1 MSSATFYG
9 DMAVTARTDSELI
22 RNERPSAEFTET
34 EDRRRLSAGMDYSA
48 EGGLAGETTGMIR
61 SDFRGAERARS
72 SAFGETVLLVSS
84 DGSSRMAMRQF
95 FEAEKIDVLE
105 TSGGEAMLRM
115 ITPEI
120 AAVLIDS
127 ALTDSV
133 PETVCRQLQQRFP
146 DLPVIY
152 MDEPST
158 DPARRARIA
167 LSASFCVVKPVERSH
182 LLQVIRQAMRISR
195 YARENRAL
203 RQTIGSPVL
212 PVPMVGVSA
221 TIQTLR
227 KQIEAFGRLDNTILI
242 TGERGTGKSTIA
254 QQIHQAGP
262 RAKYPFL
269 VVPCNAL
276 PPEILEADLFGYV
289 RGAIPGLTGERPG
302 RIELAHRGTIFLDH
316 IEELSPPLQIR
327 LFQFLQ
333 DRTTRRIGQQEAR
346 HVDTR
351 IIAST
356 GSDLAIACVQGRF
369 RDELYFRLNALT
381 LNAPPLRDRAEDIP
395 TLSREIMSRIAR
407 QTARNLSILSTSAIN
422 KLRQY
427 SWPYNIRELESVLQK
442 AMETAPDTVISENDI
457 SFDTMIQD
465 SRSPDGAM
473 GLAGLTMAEIERRAI
488 IETINACGGNR
499 AQSARKLGVSEK
511 TIYNKIKQFKLRGIV

>member
-1 MSSATFYG
+1 MMSSATFYTG
-9 DMAVTARTDSELI
+9 ASMTQNEELI
-22 RNERPSAEFTET
+22 EETSSENACRGKRNFAGTDVRPDNFSGGESGDVLFRPENRAAENRPSV
-34 EDRRRLSAGMDYSA
+34 SA
-48 EGGLAGETTGMIR
+48 
-61 SDFRGAERARS
+61 
-72 SAFGETVLLVSS
+72 ETVLLVSS

-95 FEAEKIDVLE
+95 FEMEKIAVIE
-105 TSGGEAMLRM
+105 SGGGESLFRM
-115 ITPEI
+115 MTPE
-120 AAVLIDS
+120 VSVLLIDS
-127 ALTDSV
+127 ALTDTS
-133 PETVCRQLQQRFP
+133 PEMVVRQVQERFP
-146 DLPVIY
+146 ELPIIY
-152 MDEPST
+152 MDEPGT
-158 DPARRARIA
+158 DPARRSRIVRSVA
-167 LSASFCVVKPVERSH
+167 YCVVKPCERGH
-182 LLQVIRQAMRISR
+182 LLAVIRQAMKTSR
-195 YARENRAL
+195 FARENRAL
-203 RQTIGSPVL
+203 RQTIRTPVF

-227 KQIEAFGRLDNTILI
+227 KQIEAFARLDNTILI

-262 RAKYPFL
+262 RARYPFL
-269 VVPCNAL
+269 VVSCNAM

-289 RGAIPGLTGERPG
+289 RGAIPGVTGDRPG
-302 RIELAHRGTIFLDH
+302 RIELAHRGTIFLDR
-316 IEELSPPLQIR
+316 IEDLSPSLQIR

-333 DRTTRRIGQQEAR
+333 ERTTRRLGQNEAR

-381 LNAPPLRDRAEDIP
+381 VSAPPLRDRTEDIP
-395 TLSREIMSRIAR
+395 TLAREIMSRIAR
-407 QTARNLSILSTSAIN
+407 LTSRNLSILSTGAIN

-442 AMETAPDTVISENDI
+442 AMETAPDTVITENDI

-465 SRSPDGAM
+465 GRSPDGAM

>member
-1 MSSATFYG
+1 M
-9 DMAVTARTDSELI
+9 
-22 RNERPSAEFTET
+22 
-34 EDRRRLSAGMDYSA
+34 
-48 EGGLAGETTGMIR
+48 
-61 SDFRGAERARS
+61 
-72 SAFGETVLLVSS
+72 ETVLLVSS
-84 DGSSRMAMRQF
+84 DGSSRLAMRQF
-95 FEAEKIDVLE
+95 FEREKIRVVE
-105 TSGGEAMLRM
+105 IAHTEAIPQS

-120 AAVLIDS
+120 AVLLIDS
-127 ALTDSV
+127 SLA
-133 PETVCRQLQQRFP
+133 ETTAEVVCSQIRDRYP

-152 MDEPST
+152 MDEPAT
-158 DPARRARIA
+158 DPVQRGRIA
-167 LSASFCVVKPVERSH
+167 RSVTFCLVKPCERTQ
-182 LLQVIRQAMRISR
+182 LLQVIRQAMRMSR
-195 YARENRAL
+195 LSRENRYL
-203 RQTIGSPVL
+203 RQTIGAPVL
-212 PVPMVGVSA
+212 PVAMTGVSA
-221 TIQTLR
+221 VMATLR

-262 RAKYPFL
+262 RARYPFL
-269 VVPCNAL
+269 VVSCPSL

-289 RGAIPGLTGERPG
+289 RGAVPGLAGDRPG

-316 IEELSPPLQIR
+316 IEDLSPSLQIR

-333 DRTTRRIGQQEAR
+333 DKTTRRVGQTEPR
-346 HVDTR
+346 RVDTR

-356 GSDLAIACVQGRF
+356 SADLAIACVQGRF

-381 LNAPPLRDRAEDIP
+381 LNTPPLRERTEDIP
-395 TLSREIMSRIAR
+395 TLAREIMGRVAR
-407 QTARNLSILSTSAIN
+407 QTHRNLSILSTGAIN

-442 AMETAPDTVISENDI
+442 AMETAPDTVITENDI
-457 SFDTMIQD
+457 SFDTMVKE

>member
-1 MSSATFYG
+1 MSSVSYFNGVAS
-9 DMAVTARTDSELI
+9 MASDEELLRARRQDNDVYAQS
-22 RNERPSAEFTET
+22 ET
-34 EDRRRLSAGMDYSA
+34 EMPGAAMDDERLV
-48 EGGLAGETTGMIR
+48 ETTSTMLR
-61 SDFRGAERARS
+61 CESRPAERLRACPPS
-72 SAFGETVLLVSS
+72 ESVLLVSS

-95 FEAEKIDVLE
+95 FEKEKIDVIESTGAESLQ
-105 TSGGEAMLRM
+105 RM
-115 ITPEI
+115 ITPE
-120 AAVLIDS
+120 VSVLLIDS
-127 ALTDSV
+127 ALTDVS
-133 PETVCRQLQQRFP
+133 PELVCQQTAERFP
-146 DLPVIY
+146 DLPIIY
-152 MDEPST
+152 MDEPTT
-158 DPARRARIA
+158 DPQRRARIA
-167 LSASFCVVKPVERSH
+167 RSVAYCVVKPCERSH
-182 LLQVIRQAMRISR
+182 LLAVIHQAMKTSR
-195 YARENRAL
+195 HARENRRL

-227 KQIEAFGRLDNTILI
+227 KQIEAFARLDNTILI

-269 VVPCNAL
+269 VISCGAL
-276 PPEILEADLFGYV
+276 PPEILEADLFGYM
-289 RGAIPGLTGERPG
+289 RGAIPGLAGDRPG

-316 IEELSPPLQIR
+316 IEELSPSLQIR

-333 DRTTRRIGQQEAR
+333 ERATRRIGQSEPR
-346 HVDTR
+346 PVDTR

-381 LNAPPLRDRAEDIP
+381 ITAPPLRDRTEDIP
-395 TLSREIMSRIAR
+395 TLSREIMTRIAR
-407 QTARNLSILSTSAIN
+407 LTGRNLSILSTAAIN

-427 SWPYNIRELESVLQK
+427 SWPYNIRELETVLQK
-442 AMETAPDTVISENDI
+442 AMETAADTVITENDI

-465 SRSPDGAM
+465 CRSPDGAM

>member
-1 MSSATFYG
+1 MSSISYYNGVSSISSEDEILQRESDDKGAYSSPAETSGIVIEEERYG
-9 DMAVTARTDSELI
+9 EPVSSMLRSENRI
-22 RNERPSAEFTET
+22 VERPRACPPTE
-34 EDRRRLSAGMDYSA
+34 S
-48 EGGLAGETTGMIR
+48 
-61 SDFRGAERARS
+61 
-72 SAFGETVLLVSS
+72 VLLVSS

-95 FEAEKIDVLE
+95 FEKEKIDVIE
-105 TSGGEAMLRM
+105 TTGAETLQRM
-115 ITPEI
+115 ITPD
-120 AAVLIDS
+120 VSVLLIDS
-127 ALTDSV
+127 ALTDVS
-133 PETVCRQLQQRFP
+133 PELLCQQTAERFP
-146 DLPVIY
+146 DLPIIY

-158 DPARRARIA
+158 DASRRARIA
-167 LSASFCVVKPVERSH
+167 RNVTYCVVKPCERSH
-182 LLQVIRQAMRISR
+182 LLSVIRQAMKTSR
-195 YARENRAL
+195 YARENRRL

-227 KQIEAFGRLDNTILI
+227 KQIEAFARLDNTILI

-254 QQIHQAGP
+254 QQIHQSGP

-269 VVPCNAL
+269 VVSCGAL
-276 PPEILEADLFGYV
+276 PPEILEADLFGYL
-289 RGAIPGLTGERPG
+289 RGAIPGLSGDRPG

-316 IEELSPPLQIR
+316 IEELSPSLQIR

-333 DRTTRRIGQQEAR
+333 ERATRRIGQTEPR
-346 HVDTR
+346 PVDTR

-381 LNAPPLRDRAEDIP
+381 VAAPPLRDRTEDIP
-395 TLSREIMSRIAR
+395 TLAREIMTRIAR
-407 QTARNLSILSTSAIN
+407 LTGRNLSILSTAAIN

-427 SWPYNIRELESVLQK
+427 SWPFNIRELETVLQK
-442 AMETAPDTVISENDI
+442 AMETAPDTVITENDI

-465 SRSPDGAM
+465 CRSPDGAM

>member
-1 MSSATFYG
+1 MNSTTFFGGVAPVSRTENEITRTEHTHTEHAVSDYAEMGTDYG
-9 DMAVTARTDSELI
+9 IAGEGMAALRTDSRVPECVP
-22 RNERPSAEFTET
+22 ERV
-34 EDRRRLSAGMDYSA
+34 R
-48 EGGLAGETTGMIR
+48 TTAPCEM
-61 SDFRGAERARS
+61 A
-72 SAFGETVLLVSS
+72 LLVSS

-95 FEAEKIDVLE
+95 FEAEKIDILE
-105 TSGGEAMLRM
+105 TAGGEATLRM
-115 ITPEI
+115 ISPEVSV
-120 AAVLIDS
+120 VLVDS
-127 ALTDSV
+127 ALTDAS
-133 PETVCRQLQQRFP
+133 PEVLCRQIQQRFP

-152 MDEPST
+152 MDEPSA
-158 DPARRARIA
+158 DPVRRSRIA
-167 LSASFCVVKPVERSH
+167 LSATFCVVKPVERSH
-182 LLQVIRQAMRISR
+182 LLQVIRQGMRISR
-195 YARENRAL
+195 YVRENRAL
-203 RQTIGSPVL
+203 RQTIGAPIL
-212 PVPMVGVSA
+212 PTAMAGVSA

-269 VVPCNAL
+269 VISCSAL
-276 PPEILEADLFGYV
+276 PSEILEADLFGCV
-289 RGAIPGLTGERPG
+289 RGAIPGFPGERPG

-316 IEELSPPLQIR
+316 VEELSPSLQTR

-333 DRTTRRIGQQEAR
+333 NRTTRRIGQQEAR
-346 HVDTR
+346 SVDTR
-351 IIAST
+351 IIAAT
-356 GSDLAIACVQGRF
+356 GCDLAIACVQGRF
-369 RDELYFRLNALT
+369 RDDLYFRLNALT
-381 LNAPPLRDRAEDIP
+381 LNAPPLRDRTEDIP

-407 QTARNLSILSTSAIN
+407 QTGRNLSILSTAAIN

-427 SWPYNIRELESVLQK
+427 SWPYNIRELESVLRK

-465 SRSPDGAM
+465 GRSPDGAM

>member
-1 MSSATFYG
+1 MSSTTYYSVVSQEGEILQRRQAEENFSESSVGAGPHETRSPNMISNG
-9 DMAVTARTDSELI
+9 ETSSMLRTEN
-22 RNERPSAEFTET
+22 RSAERT
-34 EDRRRLSAGMDYSA
+34 RS
-48 EGGLAGETTGMIR
+48 GLLP
-61 SDFRGAERARS
+61 
-72 SAFGETVLLVSS
+72 ETVLLVSS
-84 DGSSRMAMRQF
+84 DGTSRMAMRQF
-95 FEAEKIDVLE
+95 FEMEKIEVIE
-105 TSGGEAMLRM
+105 TSGAESLHRLV
-115 ITPEI
+115 TPEI
-120 AAVLIDS
+120 SALLIDS
-127 ALTDSV
+127 ALTDVS
-133 PETVCRQLQQRFP
+133 PELVCQQVQERYP

-152 MDEPST
+152 MDEPTT
-158 DPARRARIA
+158 DPARRSRIA
-167 LSASFCVVKPVERSH
+167 RSVMFCVVKPCERTH
-182 LLQVIRQAMRISR
+182 LLSVIRQALKISR
-195 YARENRAL
+195 FARENRYL

-227 KQIEAFGRLDNTILI
+227 KQIEAFARLDNTILI

-269 VVPCNAL
+269 VVSCNSL
-276 PPEILEADLFGYV
+276 PPEILEADLFGYM
-289 RGAIPGLTGERPG
+289 RGAIPGLAGDRPG

-316 IEELSPPLQIR
+316 IEELSPSLQIR

-333 DRTTRRIGQQEAR
+333 ERSTRRLGQTESR

-356 GSDLAIACVQGRF
+356 SGDLAIACVQGRF

-381 LNAPPLRDRAEDIP
+381 LNAPPLRDRTEDIP
-395 TLSREIMSRIAR
+395 TLAREIMSRIAR
-407 QTARNLSILSTSAIN
+407 LTHRNLSILSTGAIN